1 MSDFLNEDGDDS
13 GSAGELCMT
22 TGWPFLQV
30 GAFKPANS
38 EDDHTIVI
46 LNEADDEA
54 NFALDVVM
62 DEGKEVLMKYSIE
75 AHTIQTVLI

>member
-1 MSDFLNEDGDDS
+1 
-13 GSAGELCMT
+13 MT

-30 GAFKPANS
+30 GAFKPANP

-62 DEGKEVLMKYSIE
+62 DGGKEVVMKYTIKE
-75 AHTIQTVLI
+75 HTIQTVLI